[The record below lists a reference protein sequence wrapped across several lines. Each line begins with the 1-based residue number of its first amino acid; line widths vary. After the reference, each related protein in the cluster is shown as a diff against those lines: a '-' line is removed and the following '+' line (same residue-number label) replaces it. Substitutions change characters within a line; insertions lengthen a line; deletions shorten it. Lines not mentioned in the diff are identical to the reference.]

1 MLKKDEVKDYHQI
14 GTGRSK
20 GDEIQF
26 TEVAY

>member
-1 MLKKDEVKDYHQI
+1 MKKDEVKDDLQI